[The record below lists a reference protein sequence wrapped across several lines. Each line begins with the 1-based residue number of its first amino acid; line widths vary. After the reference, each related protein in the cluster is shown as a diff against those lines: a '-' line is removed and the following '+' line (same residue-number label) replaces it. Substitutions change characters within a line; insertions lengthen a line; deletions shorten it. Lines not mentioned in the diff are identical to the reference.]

1 MSSERQIK
9 LTEKGLLHE
18 SKENAISIRGVLNSY
33 CMQIMTR
40 LCFVDRVDPGAVR
53 VRSQKGDMTL
63 GKITAACA
71 KQLGAFLKK
80 SPPTPSTLSL
90 TKAEFERACTE
101 TFAACAKRQGVP
113 EGKKKEGSGLAAES
127 SPDKSGLSR
136 RSSRIQGRSS
146 MPSDALQIKPL
157 QQVPLPTDA
166 LGKRKEREESS
177 SEDSDNGK
185 CISSKLRIPKGSAAT
200 PQRSALVIPKISP
213 GKLPIGQALS
223 LCKKPRGFASVGHL
237 PGASSVTPAIGSFL
251 ATGSE
256 GVAHVEGASFSPSK
270 LPGEVTG
277 EGVQDGLP
285 MEVKSSAI
293 CAKLSE
299 ALTSASDLA
308 VGSAVGH
315 KRGSEGRRPSS
326 ASRKNKLL
334 EDAFGEG
341 FESADIIPLPVEAS
355 KVVEPETIPG
365 GQESGAVKVTSVD
378 SLSVDVS
385 SLLPTA
391 SEFHPGDVTAVSP
404 KGTNSFES
412 PSAFLEQ
419 LTSFAVQTS
428 VYLPNDLGEDDSLF
442 VRPLKTYSSG
452 TGTVA
457 LASDSI
463 MVSMLAEGEKPVAPV
478 ASAAAS
484 AGGEASDRTGV
495 MLEYGPS
502 ASNEVMEEML
512 RISRPHLPTEAIRS
526 LSGQGDLLQ
535 QVSDHIWMS
544 YVCASA
550 ARREY
555 AAAMQNGAKLA
566 EQMAKLE
573 EERSGRKMAEANR
586 DVLVEAIK
594 RLETELAEAKKRV
607 SATEEKLVSTVGLEV
622 ERDKLKADLV
632 DMTNKWM
639 EKSQF
644 CVQHEAR
651 MEKLSSMMSDLEEDI
666 VSLQTDKETLEK
678 EKKEL
683 EQRAN
688 SLEASA
694 AEAKKQNLEAD
705 LLLGKKLK
713 EAEERAAEAAV
724 EATRQRIRDREITE
738 RKLAR
743 VAEVDTAKYLDL
755 VLRNKK
761 QTPEEKWAKLEMYC
775 KNVDVKI
782 GEYDVDKYFD
792 RAWGFADFLSAVSSG
807 EVEAEGRYAG
817 IDV

>member
-1 MSSERQIK
+1 MSSRSSPDPTDRDGYKNAFERMRKSFDIPDNVTVRMLSEAELREWRFKDVVKRTEIVMSLRHIEWLRFPLPALLVQIISNSGAHISQFLPNAIQSIVGAQMIGSLRNVNIQSDDIYACFTKSTNKVIEGKPWKTFYLSPKKDRTIFTDFDSSHRNWDKYFFAVGGAWYPEYVPQEIFPLARVFIKDFSWPQVSMSSERHSK
-9 LTEKGLLHE
+9 LTEKWLLHE

-80 SPPTPSTLSL
+80 SPHTPSTLSL

-146 MPSDALQIKPL
+146 TPSDALQIKPL

-177 SEDSDNGK
+177 SEDLDNGK
-185 CISSKLRIPKGSAAT
+185 CISTKLRIPKGSAPT
-200 PQRSALVIPKISP
+200 PQGSALAIPKLSP
-213 GKLPIGQALS
+213 GKLPTGQALS
-223 LCKKPRGFASVGHL
+223 LCKKPRGFAPVGHL
-237 PGASSVTPAIGSFL
+237 PGASSVTPVVGSFL
-251 ATGSE
+251 AAGSE
-256 GVAHVEGASFSPSK
+256 GVAHVEGASSSPSK
-270 LPGEVTG
+270 LPGEATG
-277 EGVQDGLP
+277 DGVQDGLP

-308 VGSAVGH
+308 EGFAVGH

-378 SLSVDVS
+378 SLGVDVS

-412 PSAFLEQ
+412 PSAFLE
-419 LTSFAVQTS
+419 LLMSSAMQTP
-428 VYLPNDLGEDDSLF
+428 VYLPSDLGEDDSLF

-463 MVSMLAEGEKPVAPV
+463 MVSTLAEGEKPVSPV

-495 MLEYGPS
+495 MSEYGPS

-512 RISRPHLPTEAIRS
+512 RISRPHLPTE
-526 LSGQGDLLQ
+526 Q
-535 QVSDHIWMS
+535 
-544 YVCASA
+544 
-550 ARREY
+550 
-555 AAAMQNGAKLA
+555 
-566 EQMAKLE
+566 
-573 EERSGRKMAEANR
+573 
-586 DVLVEAIK
+586 
-594 RLETELAEAKKRV
+594 
-607 SATEEKLVSTVGLEV
+607 
-622 ERDKLKADLV
+622 
-632 DMTNKWM
+632 
-639 EKSQF
+639 
-644 CVQHEAR
+644 
-651 MEKLSSMMSDLEEDI
+651 SDL
-666 VSLQTDKETLEK
+666 
-678 EKKEL
+678 
-683 EQRAN
+683 
-688 SLEASA
+688 
-694 AEAKKQNLEAD
+694 
-705 LLLGKKLK
+705 
-713 EAEERAAEAAV
+713 
-724 EATRQRIRDREITE
+724 
-738 RKLAR
+738 
-743 VAEVDTAKYLDL
+743 
-755 VLRNKK
+755 
-761 QTPEEKWAKLEMYC
+761 
-775 KNVDVKI
+775 
-782 GEYDVDKYFD
+782 
-792 RAWGFADFLSAVSSG
+792 
-807 EVEAEGRYAG
+807 
-817 IDV
+817 